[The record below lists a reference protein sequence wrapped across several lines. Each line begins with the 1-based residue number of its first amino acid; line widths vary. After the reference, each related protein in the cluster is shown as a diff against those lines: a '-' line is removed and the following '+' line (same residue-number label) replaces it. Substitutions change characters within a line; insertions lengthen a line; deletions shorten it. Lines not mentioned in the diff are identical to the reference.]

1 MTNIGFIGAGK
12 MASAIIKG
20 LNKDKFS
27 VHISGRNIEETQKT
41 AQALGVNAA
50 PSHADLIQ
58 ASDIIVLAVKPYV
71 AVDILTEH
79 KTEKPI
85 VSIAAGITLAD
96 LSAMTTDTQPIV
108 RIMPNINA
116 TIQKS
121 TTGIVRNAYVSDD
134 VFNTVKAIFES
145 VGSVHELAE
154 KDFGTFTA
162 LAGSSPAYIYMFIDA
177 MSRAGVLHGMP
188 KDVSTK
194 IVAETILASAEMIL
208 KSDENPWTLVDNVSS
223 PGGTT
228 VAGVVS
234 LEKNNFV
241 ATVIDAITATI
252 EKNNTMNK

>member
-71 AVDILTEH
+71 VVDILTEH

-96 LSAMTTDTQPIV
+96 LSAMTTDTQP
-108 RIMPNINA
+108 
-116 TIQKS
+116 
-121 TTGIVRNAYVSDD
+121 
-134 VFNTVKAIFES
+134 
-145 VGSVHELAE
+145 
-154 KDFGTFTA
+154 
-162 LAGSSPAYIYMFIDA
+162 
-177 MSRAGVLHGMP
+177 
-188 KDVSTK
+188 
-194 IVAETILASAEMIL
+194 
-208 KSDENPWTLVDNVSS
+208 
-223 PGGTT
+223 
-228 VAGVVS
+228 
-234 LEKNNFV
+234 
-241 ATVIDAITATI
+241 
-252 EKNNTMNK
+252 